1 MRLLGK
7 GCTNSGLK
15 RRDNE
20 RVEFIAIREMLTNYF
35 LQRTAGPYRWVIF
48 DRSGQSCLPVHVR
61 FGLKADLRL
70 VRQATSE
77 QQKLGEL
84 SNLTLRLPYAVLTGA
99 PVAKEHEKPE
109 NRKKA
114 MSNPDLF
121 DPLAK
126 QRHREAFTV
135 SGRDRLFLMA

>member
-70 VRQATSE
+70 VRQA
-77 QQKLGEL
+77 KGALMGPRP
-84 SNLTLRLPYAVLTGA
+84 SNRWSISV
-99 PVAKEHEKPE
+99 KPE
-109 NRKKA
+109 
-114 MSNPDLF
+114 
-121 DPLAK
+121 
-126 QRHREAFTV
+126 
-135 SGRDRLFLMA
+135 G